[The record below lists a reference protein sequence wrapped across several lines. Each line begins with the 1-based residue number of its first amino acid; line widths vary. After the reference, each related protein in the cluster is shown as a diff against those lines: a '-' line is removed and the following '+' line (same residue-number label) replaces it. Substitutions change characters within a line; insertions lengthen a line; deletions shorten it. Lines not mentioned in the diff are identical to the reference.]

1 MKKIKKIYLILM
13 ACFTMMAV
21 SSCNDFLKETMISD
35 VSSLSFYVTED
46 GMQKA
51 LSSSY
56 SFLKNQY
63 FGQLGGLYLTLYGT
77 DIYSMGAT
85 GNDYTAIDQYLFD
98 SQESYMK
105 NLWISM
111 YKAINQCNAVVGRA
125 SESTNIDDAVK
136 TKYMAEARFL
146 RALYYFI
153 LIRQWGDVHLSLEET
168 LGVETEA
175 NRTSRTEIY
184 EKAIIPDLEY
194 AVQHLPARQSENG
207 RATKGAAQFLL
218 SKVYLHRGWLSA
230 SNSDFQQAITLIEAV
245 IRDGGYSLLPD
256 YASLWELNNEINDE
270 LIWSVQNTI
279 DPILN
284 GNGNR
289 AHMLFLGHYD
299 QVPGLQRTLEYG
311 RPWRR
316 FNPTIYTLSRWDRQY
331 DARYFKSFQHVWYA
345 NNPANLLP
353 GQQVGDT
360 ALFFPGVN
368 VGEKYYLADEN
379 GNRVEKTLTES
390 YVAERHNILF
400 RIYTPAERNG
410 EANTGYDIGSMF
422 PTLYKFLDP
431 RRPDVNTETGTR
443 DWVVM
448 RLGEAYLIAAEAYFK
463 TGNNEKAAEML
474 NVVRRRAAW
483 PGFEDQMDINA
494 SDVTLE
500 FILDERARELLGED
514 ERWYD
519 LTRTGTLV
527 DRVKKYHFPTN
538 GLNYAETHI
547 QEKHTLRPIPQ
558 DQIDK
563 CSNEYPQNSGY

>member
-1 MKKIKKIYLILM
+1 MKKTKKIQLILV
-13 ACFTMMAV
+13 ACFTMTLFP
-21 SSCNDFLKETMISD
+21 SCEDFLKETMISD
-35 VSSLSFYVTED
+35 VSSSSFYVTED
-46 GMQKA
+46 GLQKA

-56 SFLKNQY
+56 SYLKDQY
-63 FGQLGGLYLTLYGT
+63 FGQQAGMYLTLYGT
-77 DIYSMGAT
+77 DIYAMGAT
-85 GNDYTAIDQYLFD
+85 GDYTDIDQYLFD
-98 SQESYMK
+98 SQNSYMK
-105 NLWISM
+105 NLWVSM
-111 YKAINQCNAVVGRA
+111 YKAINQCNAVIGRA
-125 SESTNIDDAVK
+125 GESNSIDEAVK
-136 TKYMAEARFL
+136 IKYVAEARFL

-153 LIRQWGDVHLSLEET
+153 LVRQWGDVHLTLEET

-184 EKAIIPDLEY
+184 EQAIIPDLEY
-194 AVQHLPARQSENG
+194 AVQYLPARQSEYG

-218 SKVYLHRGWLSA
+218 SKVYLHRGWLSS
-230 SNSDFQQAITLIEAV
+230 SNNDFQQALTLIEAV

-256 YASLWELNNEINDE
+256 YASLFELGNEVNSE
-270 LIWSVQNTI
+270 VIWSVQNTV
-279 DPILN
+279 DPITN
-284 GNGNR
+284 GNGSG
-289 AHMLFLGHYD
+289 AHMFFLGLYD
-299 QVPGLQRTLEYG
+299 QGVPGMQRTLQYG

-316 FNPTIYTLSRWDRQY
+316 FDPTVYTLSLWDRQY
-331 DARYFKSFQHVWYA
+331 DARYFKSFQHVWFA

-360 ALFFPGVN
+360 ALFYPGVN
-368 VGEKYYLADEN
+368 VGEKYYIADEN
-379 GNRVEKTLTES
+379 GNRLEKTLTES

-400 RIYTPAERNG
+400 QIYTPAERNG

-431 RRPDVNTETGTR
+431 RRTAVNTEQGTR

-448 RLGEAYLIAAEAYFK
+448 RLGEAYLIAAETSFK
-463 TGNNEKAAEML
+463 TGDSGKAAEML
-474 NVVRRRAAW
+474 NVIRRRAAW
-483 PGFEDQMDINA
+483 PGFEDRMNISA

-500 FILDERARELLGED
+500 LILDERARELLGED

-547 QEKHTLRPIPQ
+547 QEKHMVRPIPQ

-563 CSNEYPQNSGY
+563 CTNEYPQNPGY

>member
-1 MKKIKKIYLILM
+1 MTI
-13 ACFTMMAV
+13 F
-21 SSCNDFLKETMISD
+21 SSCEDFLKETMVSD
-35 VSSLSFYVTED
+35 VSSSSFYVTED
-46 GMQKA
+46 GLQKA

-56 SFLKNQY
+56 AYLKDQY
-63 FGQLGGLYLTLYGT
+63 FGHQAGMYLTLYGT

-85 GNDYTAIDQYLFD
+85 GDYTDLDQYLFD
-98 SQESYMK
+98 SQNGYMRD
-105 NLWISM
+105 LWVSM
-111 YKAINQCNAVVGRA
+111 YRAVNQCNAVVGRA
-125 SESTNIDDAVK
+125 GESNNIDEAVK
-136 TKYMAEARFL
+136 TEYVAEARFL

-153 LIRQWGDVHLSLEET
+153 LVRQWGDVHLTLEET

-194 AVQHLPARQSENG
+194 AVAGLPARQSEYG

-218 SKVYLHRGWLSA
+218 SKVYLHRGWLSG
-230 SNSDFQQAITLIEAV
+230 SGSDFQQALTLIESV
-245 IRDGGYSLLPD
+245 INSGSYSLLPD
-256 YASLWELNNEINDE
+256 YASLFELGNEANGE
-270 LIWSVQNTI
+270 VIWSVQNTL
-279 DPILN
+279 DPITN
-284 GNGNR
+284 GNGSW
-289 AHMLFLGHYD
+289 AHMFFLGLYD
-299 QVPGLQRTLEYG
+299 QGVPGMQRTLQYG

-316 FNPTIYTLSRWDRQY
+316 FNPTVYTLSLWDRQY
-331 DARYFKSFQHVWYA
+331 DARYYKSFQHVWFA
-345 NNPANLLP
+345 NNSANLLP

-360 ALFFPGVN
+360 SLFYPGVN
-368 VGEKYYLADEN
+368 TGEKYYMADEN
-379 GNRVEKTLTES
+379 GNRLEKTLTES
-390 YVAERHNILF
+390 WVAERHNILF
-400 RIYTPAERNG
+400 QIYTPAERNG
-410 EANTGYDIGSMF
+410 EAGTGYDVGSMF

-431 RRPDVNTETGTR
+431 RRTAVNTAEGTR

-463 TGNNEKAAEML
+463 TGNNGKAAEML
-474 NVVRRRAAW
+474 NMIRRRGAW
-483 PGFEDQMDINA
+483 PGFEDQMNISA

-500 FILDERARELLGED
+500 LILDERARELLGED

-547 QEKHTLRPIPQ
+547 QEKHVLRPIPQ

-563 CSNEYPQNSGY
+563 CTNEYPQNPGY